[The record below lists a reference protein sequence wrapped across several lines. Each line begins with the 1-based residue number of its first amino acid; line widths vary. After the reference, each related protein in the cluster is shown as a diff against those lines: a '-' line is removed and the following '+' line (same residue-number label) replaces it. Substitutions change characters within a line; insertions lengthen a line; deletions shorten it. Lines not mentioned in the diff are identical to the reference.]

1 MNSIWNK
8 NLALLQERFPQLYA
22 LMKDELQ
29 AAAPVGL
36 DSTGQPHDGERA
48 REISL
53 PCGWILKQAK
63 TGAWTGMATGEAGQ
77 ALHSRYDPVK
87 EGQRLAQS
95 LLQEME
101 ASQKQVPVFMGFGL
115 GYGLVSLAES
125 MLAAQAGA
133 GTQLEAGG
141 RSNSLVGL
149 VVVEPDVACFA
160 AALWCLDF
168 EAVFS
173 LEKCALLVGASHQ
186 SVLGVLE
193 SFGLE
198 KCHCIWN
205 KAYTSHNQPYFD
217 GLHTLIQRNL
227 DKDAIN
233 SRTLE
238 KFGWL
243 WLKNSC
249 RNLHYLA
256 ECDAVSRYENLGW
269 NLDACVIGA
278 GPSLDEILPHLK
290 EIKERC
296 LLIAVDTALRACLR
310 VGVEPDFVV
319 LGDPQYWNTRHLAG
333 LASPSSVLVTEMA
346 AYPSVFRFP
355 CQEVVLC
362 SSLYPV
368 GKFFSS
374 HGLDKGELGAGGS
387 VATSAW
393 GLARLCGCRRIFL
406 AAVDLAFPG
415 KRTHAHGSTFE
426 ERTHQSS
433 TRLVPSQQSQ
443 VAALFSAD
451 ISVKKSYT
459 GQPVITDQRMEL
471 YAWWFESKVAAHP
484 ETKNFSLTPQS
495 LAIPGIQAFPLE
507 SLLQEPARPHERQE
521 FFSNQEKARVGFKKR
536 QQEIATHF
544 HRLCSELKDGL
555 FQLYKAARKGLSLCQ
570 EVLVLQDGPS
580 FDSAFSRIISQLATI
595 DQAIRTSPYHES
607 AALAFPSQKQLDLLY
622 QQAGLSANPQ
632 RATLEKSRILY
643 KKIMEALG
651 EFSEFLD

>member
-8 NLALLQERFPQLYA
+8 NCALLQQRFPQLYDMMEAELLDA
-22 LMKDELQ
+22 LPAVDNVLTEKTIDF
-29 AAAPVGL
+29 
-36 DSTGQPHDGERA
+36 
-48 REISL
+48 
-53 PCGWILKQAK
+53 PCGWTLKQAK
-63 TGAWTGMATGEAGQ
+63 TGAWTGESSGAGGQ
-77 ALHSRYDPVK
+77 ALHSRYDPQK

-115 GYGLVSLAES
+115 GYGLAALAQEI
-125 MLAAQAGA
+125 LAAQAVA
-133 GTQLEAGG
+133 GMRGQVEAGK
-141 RSNSLVGL
+141 NPLAGL
-149 VVVEPDVACFA
+149 VLVEPDVACFA
-160 AALWCLDF
+160 AALWSLDF
-168 EAVFS
+168 EPVFA

-198 KCHCIWN
+198 HCHFVWN
-205 KAYTSHNQPYFD
+205 KAHTSHNQQYFD
-217 GLHTLIQRNL
+217 GLHTLIQRNR

-233 SRTLE
+233 NRTLE
-238 KFGWL
+238 KFGQL
-243 WLKNSC
+243 WLRNSC
-249 RNLHYLA
+249 RNLEFLA
-256 ECDAVSRYENLGW
+256 TCDGVKRYENLGW
-269 NLDACVIGA
+269 NLDACVVGA

-310 VGVEPDFVV
+310 AGVEPDFVV
-319 LGDPQYWNTRHLAG
+319 LADPQYWNARHLAG
-333 LASPSSVLVTEMA
+333 LSAPSSILITEVA

-374 HGLDKGELGAGGS
+374 RGLDKGELGAGGS

-406 AAVDLAFPG
+406 SAVDLAFPG

-426 ERTHQSS
+426 EKTHQSS
-433 TRLVPSQQSQ
+433 TRLVPSQHSQ

-451 ISVKKSYT
+451 ISVKKSYV
-459 GQPVITDQRMEL
+459 GEPVITDQRMEL
-471 YAWWFESKVAAHP
+471 YAWWFESKIAAHP

-507 SLLQEPARPHERQE
+507 SLLQEPPCPKERQE
-521 FFSNQEKARVGFKKR
+521 FFANQEKAREKFQER
-536 QQEIATHF
+536 QQEIKKHF
-544 HRLCSELKDGL
+544 HQLYSELKDGL

-570 EVLVLQDGPS
+570 ETLVLQDGPN
-580 FDSAFSRIISQLATI
+580 FEAAFSRIISQLTTI

-607 AALAFPSQKQLDLLY
+607 AALAFPSQQQLDMLY
-622 QQAGLSANPQ
+622 EQAGLSSNPQ

-643 KKIMEALG
+643 QRIMEALA
-651 EFSEFLD
+651 EYNKFLE

>member
-8 NLALLQERFPQLYA
+8 NCALLQQRFPQLYDMMEAELLAA
-22 LMKDELQ
+22 LPAVDNVITEKTIDF
-29 AAAPVGL
+29 
-36 DSTGQPHDGERA
+36 
-48 REISL
+48 
-53 PCGWILKQAK
+53 PCGWTLKQAK
-63 TGAWTGMATGEAGQ
+63 TGAWTGESSGAGGQ
-77 ALHSRYDPVK
+77 ALHSRYDPQK

-101 ASQKQVPVFMGFGL
+101 VSQKQVPVFMGFGL
-115 GYGLVSLAES
+115 GYGLAALAQEI
-125 MLAAQAGA
+125 LAAQAVA
-133 GTQLEAGG
+133 GMRGQVEAGK
-141 RSNSLVGL
+141 NPLAGL
-149 VVVEPDVACFA
+149 VLVEPDVACFA
-160 AALWCLDF
+160 AALWSLDF
-168 EAVFS
+168 EPVFA

-205 KAYTSHNQPYFD
+205 KAHTSHNQQYFD
-217 GLHTLIQRNL
+217 GLQTLIQRNR

-233 SRTLE
+233 NRTLE
-238 KFGWL
+238 KFGQL
-243 WLKNSC
+243 WLRNSC
-249 RNLHYLA
+249 RNLEFLA
-256 ECDAVSRYENLGW
+256 TCDGVKRYENLGW
-269 NLDACVIGA
+269 NLDACVVGA

-319 LGDPQYWNTRHLAG
+319 LGDPQYWNARHLAG
-333 LASPSSVLVTEMA
+333 LSSPSSVLVTEVA

-406 AAVDLAFPG
+406 AAVDLSFPG

-426 ERTHQSS
+426 EKTHQNS
-433 TRLVPSQQSQ
+433 TRLMPSQHSQ
-443 VAALFSAD
+443 VSALFSAD

-459 GQPVITDQRMEL
+459 GEPVITDQRMEL

-495 LAIPGIQAFPLE
+495 LAIPGIEAFPLE
-507 SLLQEPARPHERQE
+507 SLLQEPPCPQERQE
-521 FFSNQEKARVGFKKR
+521 FFANQEKARAKFQER
-536 QQEIATHF
+536 QQEIKRHF
-544 HRLCSELKDGL
+544 HQLYSELKDGL

-570 EVLVLQDGPS
+570 ETLVLQDGPN
-580 FDSAFSRIISQLATI
+580 FEAAFSRIISQLATI

-607 AALAFPSQKQLDLLY
+607 AALAFPSQQQLDMLY
-622 QQAGLSANPQ
+622 EQAGLSSNPQ

-643 KKIMEALG
+643 QRIMEALA
-651 EFSEFLD
+651 EYNKFLE

>member
-8 NLALLQERFPQLYA
+8 NLTLLQERFPQLYDMMKNELLGA
-22 LMKDELQ
+22 L
-29 AAAPVGL
+29 PVAEPVSAEKIV
-36 DSTGQPHDGERA
+36 DF
-48 REISL
+48 
-53 PCGWILKQAK
+53 PCGWTLKQAK
-63 TGAWTGMATGEAGQ
+63 TGAWTGEVTGAGGQ
-77 ALHSRYDPVK
+77 ALHSRYDPQK
-87 EGQRLAQS
+87 EGQRFAQS

-115 GYGLVSLAES
+115 GYGLVSLAET
-125 MLAAQAGA
+125 MLVAQAGQQIKTGLGKNSFA
-133 GTQLEAGG
+133 GIVL
-141 RSNSLVGL
+141 
-149 VVVEPDVACFA
+149 VEPHVACFA
-160 AALWCLDF
+160 AALWCIDF
-168 EAVFS
+168 EPVFS

-205 KAYTSHNQPYFD
+205 KAHTSHNQQYFD
-217 GLHTLIQRNL
+217 GLHTLIQRNR

-233 SRTLE
+233 NRTLE
-238 KFGWL
+238 KFGQL
-243 WLKNSC
+243 WLRNSC
-249 RNLHYLA
+249 RNLEALA
-256 ECDAVSRYENLGW
+256 TCDGVKRYENLGW

-319 LGDPQYWNTRHLAG
+319 LGDPQYWNARHLAG
-333 LASPSSVLVTEMA
+333 LSSPSSVLVTEVA

-406 AAVDLAFPG
+406 AAVDLSFPG

-426 ERTHQSS
+426 EKTHQNS
-433 TRLVPSQQSQ
+433 TRLMPSQHSQ
-443 VAALFSAD
+443 VSALFSAD

-459 GQPVITDQRMEL
+459 GEPVITDQRMEL

-495 LAIPGIQAFPLE
+495 LAIPGIEAFPLE
-507 SLLQEPARPHERQE
+507 SLLQEPPCPKKRQE
-521 FFSNQEKARVGFKKR
+521 FFTNQEKARAKFQER
-536 QQEIATHF
+536 QQEIKRHF
-544 HRLCSELKDGL
+544 HQLYSELKDGL

-570 EVLVLQDGPS
+570 ETLVLQDGPN
-580 FDSAFSRIISQLATI
+580 FEAAFSRIISQLATI

-607 AALAFPSQKQLDLLY
+607 AALAFPSQQQLDMLY
-622 QQAGLSANPQ
+622 EQAGLSSNPQ

-643 KKIMEALG
+643 QRIMEALA
-651 EFSEFLD
+651 EYNKFLE

>member
-8 NLALLQERFPQLYA
+8 NCALLQQRFPQLYDMMEAELLAA
-22 LMKDELQ
+22 LPAVDNVL
-29 AAAPVGL
+29 
-36 DSTGQPHDGERA
+36 TGKTIDF
-48 REISL
+48 
-53 PCGWILKQAK
+53 PCGWTLKQAK
-63 TGAWTGMATGEAGQ
+63 TGAWTGESSGAGGQ
-77 ALHSRYDPVK
+77 ALHSRYDPQK

-101 ASQKQVPVFMGFGL
+101 VSQKQVPVFMGFGL
-115 GYGLVSLAES
+115 GYGLAALAQEI
-125 MLAAQAGA
+125 LAAQAVA
-133 GTQLEAGG
+133 GMRGQVEAGK
-141 RSNSLVGL
+141 NPLAGL
-149 VVVEPDVACFA
+149 VLVEPDVACFA
-160 AALWCLDF
+160 AARWSLDF
-168 EAVFS
+168 EPVFA

-198 KCHCIWN
+198 HCHFVWN
-205 KAYTSHNQPYFD
+205 RAHTSHNQPYFD
-217 GLHTLIQRNL
+217 GLHTLVQRNL

-233 SRTLE
+233 NRTLA
-238 KFGWL
+238 KFGQL
-243 WLKNSC
+243 WLRNSC
-249 RNLHYLA
+249 RNLEFLA
-256 ECDAVSRYENLGW
+256 TCDGVKRYENLGW

-310 VGVEPDFVV
+310 AGVEPDFVV
-319 LGDPQYWNTRHLAG
+319 LADPQYWNARHLAG
-333 LASPSSVLVTEMA
+333 LSAPSSILITEVA

-374 HGLDKGELGAGGS
+374 RGLDKGELGAGGS

-426 ERTHQSS
+426 EKTHQNS
-433 TRLVPSQQSQ
+433 TRLVPSQHSQ
-443 VAALFSAD
+443 VSALFSAD

-459 GQPVITDQRMEL
+459 GEPVITDQRMEL
-471 YAWWFESKVAAHP
+471 YAWWFESKIAAHP

-507 SLLQEPARPHERQE
+507 SLLQEPPCAKERQE
-521 FFSNQEKARVGFKKR
+521 FFANQEKAREKFQKR
-536 QQEIATHF
+536 QQEIKKHF
-544 HRLCSELKDGL
+544 HQLYSELKDGL

-570 EVLVLQDGPS
+570 ETLVLQDGPN
-580 FDSAFSRIISQLATI
+580 FEAAFSRIISQLATI

-607 AALAFPSQKQLDLLY
+607 AALAFPSQQQLDMLY
-622 QQAGLSANPQ
+622 EQAGLSSNPQ

-643 KKIMEALG
+643 QRIMEALA
-651 EFSEFLD
+651 EYNKFLE

>member
-8 NLALLQERFPQLYA
+8 NLTLLQERFPQLYD
-22 LMKDELQ
+22 MMNDELLG
-29 AAAPVGL
+29 ALPVAEPASAEKIV
-36 DSTGQPHDGERA
+36 DF
-48 REISL
+48 
-53 PCGWILKQAK
+53 PCGWTLKQAK
-63 TGAWTGMATGEAGQ
+63 TGAWTGEVTGASGQ
-77 ALHSRYDPVK
+77 ALHSRYDPQK
-87 EGQRLAQS
+87 EGQRFAQS

-115 GYGLVSLAES
+115 GYGLVSLAET
-125 MLAAQAGA
+125 MLAAQAGQQIKTGLGKNSFA
-133 GTQLEAGG
+133 GIVL
-141 RSNSLVGL
+141 
-149 VVVEPDVACFA
+149 VEPHVACFA
-160 AALWCLDF
+160 AALWCIDF
-168 EAVFS
+168 EPVFS

-205 KAYTSHNQPYFD
+205 KAHTSHNQQYFD
-217 GLHTLIQRNL
+217 GLHTLIQRNR

-233 SRTLE
+233 NRTLE
-238 KFGWL
+238 KFGQL
-243 WLKNSC
+243 WLRNSC
-249 RNLHYLA
+249 RNLEALA
-256 ECDAVSRYENLGW
+256 TCDGVKRYENLGW

-319 LGDPQYWNTRHLAG
+319 LGDPQYWNARHLAG
-333 LASPSSVLVTEMA
+333 LSSPSSVLVTEVA

-426 ERTHQSS
+426 EKTHQNS
-433 TRLVPSQQSQ
+433 TRLIPSQHSQ
-443 VAALFSAD
+443 VSALFSAD

-459 GQPVITDQRMEL
+459 GEPVITDQRMEL

-507 SLLQEPARPHERQE
+507 SLLQEPPCPKERQE
-521 FFSNQEKARVGFKKR
+521 FFANQEKAREKFQER
-536 QQEIATHF
+536 QQEIKKHF
-544 HRLCSELKDGL
+544 HQLCSELKDGL

-570 EVLVLQDGPS
+570 ETLVLQDGPN
-580 FDSAFSRIISQLATI
+580 FEAAFSRIISQLAAI

-607 AALAFPSQKQLDLLY
+607 AALAFPSQQQLDMLY
-622 QQAGLSANPQ
+622 EQAGLSSNPQ

-643 KKIMEALG
+643 QRIMEALA
-651 EFSEFLD
+651 EYNKFLE